1 MLYLSQYLTG
11 TMLLLIFSLIAL
23 FFWLGAYANNYPK
36 LVKLFRASSLI
47 LFFITCLLMHQEF
60 DVNTDLTIL
69 DYEQASNEAVAP
81 STKLNFIALI
91 ITKSIELLKAL
102 I

>member
-23 FFWLGAYANNYPK
+23 IFWLGAYANNYPK

-47 LFFITCLLMHQEF
+47 LLFITCLLMHQEF
-60 DVNTDLTIL
+60 NVNTNLTIL
-69 DYEQASNEAVAP
+69 DYKQASHEVVAP
-81 STKLNFIALI
+81 SSKLNFIVVI
-91 ITKSIELLKAL
+91 ITKSIEVLKAL